1 QQLGGRQALSGVG
14 LSLDAA
20 DSQRV
25 RLLHDTRRRSVRHP
39 GERPAGQLV
48 APGRHKR
55 HVADEFPAHHTFHP
69 GHLRQQHRHRL
80 QRALHHPGQTMK
92 EKVATYT
99 RSQRSQGLTEF
110 AIIAPIILLLTFGII
125 DFGRALYLYITLQQA
140 ANEGARVAVR
150 ASYFV
155 DPNGATHTWPT
166 DSDVATAITGHAVI
180 MNLANNPAC
189 PNGPL
194 PNNGVALGS
203 PSLPA
208 ANTGWIF
215 ITDPSQ
221 AGNGTPNGPRGGLGT
236 YPPPNLGAGCNV
248 VTPAV
253 GNEAIKVTLWYTFQP
268 VTPIIQ
274 QVVGNNIVITAY
286 AIYRAEYS
294 N

>member
-1 QQLGGRQALSGVG
+1 
-14 LSLDAA
+14 
-20 DSQRV
+20 
-25 RLLHDTRRRSVRHP
+25 
-39 GERPAGQLV
+39 
-48 APGRHKR
+48 
-55 HVADEFPAHHTFHP
+55 
-69 GHLRQQHRHRL
+69 
-80 QRALHHPGQTMK
+80 MK
-92 EKVATYT
+92 ETVSSYT

-150 ASYFV
+150 ASDFI
-155 DPNGATHTWPT
+155 DANGVGCSPPGYVHCWPT
-166 DSDVATAITGHAVI
+166 DSDVANAIQGHAVI

-194 PNNGVALGS
+194 PNNGTPVGS
-203 PSLPA
+203 PQLPA

-215 ITDPSQ
+215 ITDPS
-221 AGNGTPNGPRGGLGT
+221 ADGNGKPNGPRGGLGS
-236 YPPPNLGAGCNV
+236 YPSPNLGGGCNDI
-248 VTPAV
+248 TPAV
-253 GNEAIKVTLWYTFQP
+253 GNEPIKVTLWYTFRP